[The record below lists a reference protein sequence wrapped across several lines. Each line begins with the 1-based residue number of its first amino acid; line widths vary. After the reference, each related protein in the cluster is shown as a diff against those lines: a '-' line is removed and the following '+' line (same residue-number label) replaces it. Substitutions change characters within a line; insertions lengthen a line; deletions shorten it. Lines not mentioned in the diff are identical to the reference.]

1 MEGHRGAGKKRVGYE
16 YPIKHFEFQIS
27 DDEDDT
33 HPNIDTGSLFRW
45 RHQARVERMDE
56 MEKEKS
62 SFEAKKT
69 DTTQKLREVREK
81 LKKAE
86 LEKASSSNIDELK
99 KSLKTLQIES
109 DRIKAEEAELRKKE
123 KKTPWN
129 VDTICK
135 DGVSKTVINKPQPRE
150 NLDGLPEEERE
161 RLSKEFIKKY
171 EKDIKKFGMLR
182 KYEDSKQFLT
192 ENFHLVSEHTSNYLV
207 IWCINLELEDKHE
220 LMGHVAHQCIC
231 MQYIFELASKLDVDP
246 RSTVSSFFARLPQA
260 DAEYKAQFDNEV
272 QQFRER
278 IKKRAQEKVAEAMA
292 EAEEEE
298 RQQRLGPGGL
308 DPVEVFETL
317 PEILQ
322 KCFES
327 RNIKLLQETIMTLPE
342 EEARYHMKRC
352 VDSGLW
358 LPEGGKESAADEE
371 ADDDAAAGDT
381 EKVEE
386 EKKSDAK

>member
-1 MEGHRGAGKKRVGYE
+1 MLGILRRTRTGY
-16 YPIKHFEFQIS
+16 YTHFLQIS

-45 RHQARVERMDE
+45 RHQARVERMEE
-56 MEKEKS
+56 MDKEKK
-62 SFEAKKT
+62 SFAAKKT
-69 DTTQKLREVREK
+69 ETTQKMRDVREK

-86 LEKASSSNIDELK
+86 TEKSSDVEELK
-99 KSLKTLQIES
+99 KSLKALELES
-109 DRIKAEEAELRKKE
+109 DRIKVEEEELRKKE

-129 VDTICK
+129 ADTICK

-150 NLDGLPEEERE
+150 NLDNLPEEERE
-161 RLSKEFIKKY
+161 RLSKEFVKKH

-182 KYEDSKQFLT
+182 RYEDSKQFLL
-192 ENFHLVSEHTSNYLV
+192 ENSHLVSEHTSNFLV
-207 IWCINLELEDKHE
+207 IWCINLELEEKHE

-231 MQYIFELASKLDVDP
+231 MQYIFELANKLDVDP
-246 RSTVSSFFARLPQA
+246 RSCVKSFFERLPQA
-260 DAEYKAQFDNEV
+260 DAEYKSQFDSEV
-272 QQFRER
+272 SSFRAR
-278 IKKRAQEKVAEAMA
+278 IVNRAKEKLADAMA

-298 RQQRLGPGGL
+298 RQARIGPGGL
-308 DPVEVFETL
+308 DPVEVFESL

-327 RNIKLLQETIMTLPE
+327 RNIKLLQETILTLPE

-358 LPEGGKESAADEE
+358 LPEGGKEEE
-371 ADDDAAAGDT
+371 ATAAAAGKEEDT
-381 EKVEE
+381 KEALYDTVTASKPE
-386 EKKSDAK
+386 SN

>member
-1 MEGHRGAGKKRVGYE
+1 M
-16 YPIKHFEFQIS
+16 QIS

-45 RHQARVERMDE
+45 RHQARVERMEE
-56 MEKEKS
+56 MDKEKK
-62 SFEAKKT
+62 SFAAKKT
-69 DTTQKLREVREK
+69 ETTQKMRDVREK

-86 LEKASSSNIDELK
+86 TEKSSDVEELK
-99 KSLKTLQIES
+99 KSLKALELES
-109 DRIKAEEAELRKKE
+109 DRIKVEEEELRKKE

-129 VDTICK
+129 ADTICK

-150 NLDGLPEEERE
+150 NLDNLPEEERE
-161 RLSKEFIKKY
+161 RLSKEFVKKH

-182 KYEDSKQFLT
+182 RYEDSKQFLL
-192 ENFHLVSEHTSNYLV
+192 ENSHLVSEHTSNFLV
-207 IWCINLELEDKHE
+207 IWCINLELEEKHE

-231 MQYIFELASKLDVDP
+231 MQYIFELANKLDVDP
-246 RSTVSSFFARLPQA
+246 RSCVKSFFERLPQA
-260 DAEYKAQFDNEV
+260 DAEYKSQFDSEV
-272 QQFRER
+272 SSFRAR
-278 IKKRAQEKVAEAMA
+278 IVNRAKEKLADAMA

-298 RQQRLGPGGL
+298 RQARIGPGGL
-308 DPVEVFETL
+308 DPVEVFESL

-327 RNIKLLQETIMTLPE
+327 RNIKLLQETILTLPE

-358 LPEGGKESAADEE
+358 LPEGGKEEE
-371 ADDDAAAGDT
+371 ATAAAAGKEEDT
-381 EKVEE
+381 EEALYDTVTASKPE
-386 EKKSDAK
+386 SN